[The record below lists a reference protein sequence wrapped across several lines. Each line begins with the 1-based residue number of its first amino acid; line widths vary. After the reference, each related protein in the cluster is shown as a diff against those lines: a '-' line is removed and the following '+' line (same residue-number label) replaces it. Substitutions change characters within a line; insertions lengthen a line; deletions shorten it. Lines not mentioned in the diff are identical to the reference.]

1 VGYAPAKVDHVEPEF
16 GLHGRVG
23 AEPRFEVGIGDLP
36 VVPVSRDGAH
46 SASLGAKVIN
56 I

>member
-1 VGYAPAKVDHVEPEF
+1 MGNAPTKMDYVEPEF
-16 GLHGRVG
+16 GLHGRVW

-36 VVPVSRDGAH
+36 VVPVSRNGTH
-46 SASLGAKVIN
+46 STSLGAKVIN